1 MNQTEEHDFIFTL
14 GKIDSQVV
22 TLGEQVKEGFQR
34 LERKLDGEISELKK
48 ENQLLT
54 TRVTALEDM
63 ATKVKAQVALIV
75 MIVSGVFFFVGDFIK
90 GFFHA

>member
-1 MNQTEEHDFIFTL
+1 MNTTEERDFIFTL

-22 TLGEQVKEGFQR
+22 ILGEQVKEGFQR

-54 TRVTALEDM
+54 KRVTVLEEM

-75 MIVSGVFFFVGDFIK
+75 MIVSGVLFFVGDFVK
-90 GFFHA
+90 GLINA

>member
-1 MNQTEEHDFIFTL
+1 MTPNEERDFIFTL
-14 GKIDSQVV
+14 GKIDAQVV

-34 LERKLDGEISELKK
+34 LERKIDGEISELKK

-54 TRVTALEDM
+54 KRVTVLEEM

-75 MIVSGVFFFVGDFIK
+75 MIVSGVLFFVGDLIK
-90 GFFHA
+90 GFFNA

>member
-1 MNQTEEHDFIFTL
+1 MNPTEEHDFIFTL

-75 MIVSGVFFFVGDFIK
+75 MIVSGVLFFVGDFIK